1 MTISKFQVGKTY
13 IMTFITDSNL
23 KIAYKVTKRTAK
35 TITIVSDNGKVITR
49 RIKVYKYTNSESV
62 QPLGRYS
69 MSPNLYAKHERKDQ
83 QESQLD
89 QNAECWMWMCG
100 E

>member
-13 IMTFITDSNL
+13 IMTFITDRNL

-35 TITIVSDNGKVITR
+35 TITIVADDGEAITR

-69 MSPNLYAKHERKDQ
+69 MSPNLYANNESKEQ
-83 QESQLD
+83 QETQLD
-89 QNAECWMWMCG
+89 QNADCWLWMCG